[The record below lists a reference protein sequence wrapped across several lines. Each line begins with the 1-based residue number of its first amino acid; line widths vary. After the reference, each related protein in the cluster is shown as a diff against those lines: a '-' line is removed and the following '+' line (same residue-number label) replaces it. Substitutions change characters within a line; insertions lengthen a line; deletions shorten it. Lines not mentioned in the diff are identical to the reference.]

1 MPCPCGSGK
10 KYKHCCLN
18 CPKEETD
25 ESADLTESEKEQQK
39 WLKDY
44 PKAGIPESEREEG
57 KVYLED
63 YYGQE
68 SIEIDKLIYLAL
80 HHRAVPIWE
89 ERPKEGAEGQRKEAY
104 LWQAFVKFDDKMKR
118 EGIENVEAYDEKY
131 AIHYKCQEWMPELL
145 ALLKKDG
152 KDEQHAAVFQYY
164 KNV

>member
-104 LWQAFVKFDDKMKR
+104 LWQAFVKFDD
-118 EGIENVEAYDEKY
+118 NNEA
-131 AIHYKCQEWMPELL
+131 
-145 ALLKKDG
+145 
-152 KDEQHAAVFQYY
+152 
-164 KNV
+164 